1 MSAYDVVAVV
11 THSVALTAYAANL
24 KKRKWIVP
32 RLFQNIFIA
41 QTLPKIFKMSKQLK
55 MMMSSD
61 NINKVVMD
69 YTMINGKP
77 KMPTTEQHCRMAY
90 YWKNATEQFR
100 EVGMISAFMTSID
113 ADNKSIKRCKYI
125 SEYSTVF
132 EFAGE
137 TAESLNLI
145 ADFAYTG
152 KGCAVRSLYSTNPHM
167 FLPSIE
173 IDGQNWFPIDLLES
187 SEEDFP
193 CENLNYE
200 DYSEFYYAKTGEW
213 RCGKALIFFRSEL
226 LRAAF
231 FRTFLCVLKKKFG
244 EDICREVTCVNNS
257 KSCGSF
263 CSNCFEHHISM
274 DYLRILKIKQ
284 ETEAAAYAVSLKPKE
299 VVEKIKKISPKEMKR
314 LEEAERRAEAKAAKK
329 RQDDY
334 LKAIGKFVSKEDEAK
349 ARKERIKMEAAA
361 MKRK

>member
-1 MSAYDVVAVV
+1 
-11 THSVALTAYAANL
+11 
-24 KKRKWIVP
+24 
-32 RLFQNIFIA
+32 
-41 QTLPKIFKMSKQLK
+41 MSKQLK
-55 MMMSSD
+55 MMMSSND
-61 NINKVVMD
+61 MNKVVMD

-77 KMPTTEQHCRMAY
+77 KMPTTEQHCRLAY
-90 YWKNATEQFR
+90 SWKNTTEQFR
-100 EVGMISAFMTSID
+100 EIDDILMFMTGID
-113 ADNKSIKRCKYI
+113 ADNKLKKTCKYMTDI
-125 SEYSTVF
+125 EKVW
-132 EFAGE
+132 EAAGE
-137 TAESLNLI
+137 TAESLMPI

-152 KGCAVRSLYSTNPHM
+152 KGCVVRGIYSTNPHI

-173 IDGQNWFPIDLLES
+173 IEGQKWFPLDLLES
-187 SEEDFP
+187 SEENFP

-200 DYSEFYYAKTGEW
+200 DYSEFYFAKTGEW
-213 RCGKALIFFRSEL
+213 RCGKGLMFFCNELIRATFFKV
-226 LRAAF
+226 F
-231 FRTFLCVLKKKFG
+231 ICVLKKNF
-244 EDICREVTCVNNS
+244 INHFCRELTCVKKS
-257 KSCGSF
+257 KGCGSF